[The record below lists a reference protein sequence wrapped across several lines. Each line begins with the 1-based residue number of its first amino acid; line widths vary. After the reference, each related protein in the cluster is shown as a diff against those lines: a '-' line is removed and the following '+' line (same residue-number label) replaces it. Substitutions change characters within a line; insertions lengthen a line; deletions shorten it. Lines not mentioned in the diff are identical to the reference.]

1 MSFNGRTADSGSA
14 NWGSNPCT
22 PAKLDNDKRGHSLLC
37 GMAPFIIV
45 TRNFAFNFKP
55 LRYKTLANFLRIVK
69 VGVRVALIL
78 LARYNVQSNAENNM
92 T

>member
-1 MSFNGRTADSGSA
+1 
-14 NWGSNPCT
+14 
-22 PAKLDNDKRGHSLLC
+22 
-37 GMAPFIIV
+37 MAPFIIV

-78 LARYNVQSNAENNM
+78 RARYNVQSNAEHKM